1 MDVPRVS
8 SSRLVHKFTG
18 FELNLNPSN
27 ASKSRTPA
35 IDTYKITW
43 GKSESTNVKNIANS
57 DLSK

>member
-27 ASKSRTPA
+27 GSK
-35 IDTYKITW
+35 
-43 GKSESTNVKNIANS
+43 VVV
-57 DLSK
+57 